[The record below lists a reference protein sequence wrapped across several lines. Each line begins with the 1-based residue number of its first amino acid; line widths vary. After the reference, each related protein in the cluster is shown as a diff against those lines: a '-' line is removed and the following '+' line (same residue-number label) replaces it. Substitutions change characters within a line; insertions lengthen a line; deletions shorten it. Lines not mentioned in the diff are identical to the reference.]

1 MSGNRRCSE
10 QFDGMTK
17 IVQLIEMGGLWEG
30 EMGGLK
36 GVAMRSLS
44 EKLLAVTEK
53 QGRASPSVKLGRVL
67 PFPCR
72 FNRWKNTAY
81 FPSFVPS
88 FVPAFFIW

>member
-1 MSGNRRCSE
+1 MNRNRGCSE

-36 GVAMRSLS
+36 GVAKRSLS

-53 QGRASPSVKLGRVL
+53 QGCASPSVKLGLVL